1 VPCGMPPRIIT
12 VARQCHARAQ
22 SPARTHARS
31 SSRACACVCAKAG
44 CRPTPFVC
52 ACVRHGCG
60 MVRPLVTM
68 RCAHD
73 LRPAGQAVIREATN
87 LHRDWGMAV
96 QPCEGACVLG
106 INKDP
111 VTIKSM
117 EARRPSCRVHAVL
130 SACDA
135 RPPHPHP
142 TLPDHDLPVLSYACD
157 RSGVSCPLR
166 CSFQRSALRC
176 QARLTQWARFPLRPV
191 LLRPIPALAH
201 SHLHRGTS

>member
-1 VPCGMPPRIIT
+1 MPC
-12 VARQCHARAQ
+12 
-22 SPARTHARS
+22 ARTISGSHACTLKLTRMRVRGREGRV
-31 SSRACACVCAKAG
+31 SSRAIRVCVC
-44 CRPTPFVC
+44 TSWLW
-52 ACVRHGCG
+52 HGEALG
-60 MVRPLVTM
+60 HHAAAM

-73 LRPAGQAVIREATN
+73 LRPRQGRASYGRPH

-142 TLPDHDLPVLSYACD
+142 TLPDHDLLVLSYACD

-166 CSFQRSALRC
+166 CSFRRSALRC
-176 QARLTQWARFPLRPV
+176 QARLTQWARFPLRPF